1 MPDASSAYGFPPR
14 AGVLPSVWVSL
25 PPPSTAV
32 DALRRAVTGAI
43 LAESSAHTLEPE
55 ETRRKGRRHLKAVP
69 VTGRHAAGGAPAD
82 EPEVEDDHREVWL
95 LVERA
100 REGDGEAFGLI
111 YDRYADVVFR
121 YVFYRVGDRGL
132 AEDLTS
138 ETFLRA
144 LRRIGSFTYQGRD
157 IGAWLVTIAR
167 NLILDHVKSARS
179 RLESTTDEI
188 GLVGD
193 HASSTVRPPTPEA
206 LVLDSLTS
214 AALMEAVDALNL
226 EQRECVLL
234 RFVQGFSVSE
244 TAAIMGKND
253 GAIKALQHRA
263 VRKLATLVGDSL

>member
-1 MPDASSAYGFPPR
+1 VPSASSAFD
-14 AGVLPSVWVSL
+14 LPGRVPAWVAL
-25 PPPSTAV
+25 PPPATALA
-32 DALRRAVTGAI
+32 ALRAAVAGA
-43 LAESSAHTLEPE
+43 LVAESSALAQDPP
-55 ETRRKGRRHLKAVP
+55 RGSRRHLKSVP
-69 VTGRHAAGGAPAD
+69 GGRHAAGADSGDD
-82 EPEVEDDHREVWL
+82 EPEVDDDHREVWG

-100 REGDGEAFGLI
+100 RDGDGEAFGLI
-111 YDRYADVVFR
+111 YDRYADVVYR

-179 RLESTTDEI
+179 RLETTTDEI

-193 HASSTVRPPTPEA
+193 HATSTVRPPTPEA

>member
-1 MPDASSAYGFPPR
+1 MAALRDAVR
-14 AGVLPSVWVSL
+14 GVL
-25 PPPSTAV
+25 
-32 DALRRAVTGAI
+32 D
-43 LAESSAHTLEPE
+43 AESSAHALEPDE
-55 ETRRKGRRHLKAVP
+55 PRRGGRHLRAVGVPGRKAVEP
-69 VTGRHAAGGAPAD
+69 E
-82 EPEVEDDHREVWL
+82 EPEVEDDHREVWQ

-100 REGDGEAFGLI
+100 RDGDGEAFGLI
-111 YDRYADVVFR
+111 YDRYADVVYR

-193 HASSTVRPPTPEA
+193 HASSTVRPPTPEV

>member
-1 MPDASSAYGFPPR
+1 MAHASTAYGLPAR
-14 AGVLPSVWVSL
+14 VANVPSVWVSL
-25 PPPSTAV
+25 PPPTTALA
-32 DALRRAVTGAI
+32 ALRRAVQGA
-43 LAESSAHTLEPE
+43 LVAESSAHTLEDEPP
-55 ETRRKGRRHLKAVP
+55 RRRGRHLKAVNGG
-69 VTGRHAAGGAPAD
+69 GRHASGGD
-82 EPEVEDDHREVWL
+82 SGDTPEVEDDHREVWA

-100 REGDGEAFGLI
+100 RDGDGDAFGLI
-111 YDRYADVVFR
+111 YDKYADVVYR

-179 RLESTTDEI
+179 RLETTTDEI

-193 HASSTVRPPTPEA
+193 HATSTVRPPTPEA

-214 AALMEAVDALNL
+214 VALMEAVDALNL

-263 VRKLATLVGDSL
+263 VRKLATIVGDTL

>member
-1 MPDASSAYGFPPR
+1 MHTADDAFGLPFPGASLATLWNAV
-14 AGVLPSVWVSL
+14 AGVLV
-25 PPPSTAV
+25 
-32 DALRRAVTGAI
+32 
-43 LAESSAHTLEPE
+43 AESSAHALDDDT
-55 ETRRKGRRHLKAVP
+55 GRRR
-69 VTGRHAAGGAPAD
+69 GRHLRAVTATDRRTGGDHDD
-82 EPEVEDDHREVWL
+82 EPVVDDEHREVWR

-111 YDRYADVVFR
+111 YDRYADVVYR

-144 LRRIGSFTYQGRD
+144 LRRIGSYTYQGRD

-193 HASSTVRPPTPEA
+193 HAASTVRPPTPEA

-214 AALMEAVDALNL
+214 AALMEAVDALNV

>member
-1 MPDASSAYGFPPR
+1 MPPVTPASGFPVPAT
-14 AGVLPSVWVSL
+14 AGAVGLPSPGAGLPSL
-25 PPPSTAV
+25 GRLWEAV
-32 DALRRAVTGAI
+32 AGALVVHS
-43 LAESSAHTLEPE
+43 EAHTLDGGAT
-55 ETRRKGRRHLKAVP
+55 TRSRRHLSSVP
-69 VTGRHAAGGAPAD
+69 GPGRHAAGGPGRD
-82 EPEVEDDHREVWL
+82 DPDVEADHREVWA

-100 REGDGEAFGLI
+100 REGDGEAFGQI
-111 YDRYADVVFR
+111 YDRYADVVYR

-193 HASSTVRPPTPEA
+193 HATSTVRPPTPEA

-234 RFVQGFSVSE
+234 RFVQGFSVAE
-244 TAAIMGKND
+244 TASIMGKND

-263 VRKLATLVGDSL
+263 VRKLATLVGDTL

>member
-1 MPDASSAYGFPPR
+1 MPHASSAYGLPPR
-14 AGVLPSVWVSL
+14 PGTIPSVWVAL
-25 PPPSTAV
+25 PPPGTALIALRDAV
-32 DALRRAVTGAI
+32 RDALVAP
-43 LAESSAHTLEPE
+43 SSAHNLDDDEPG
-55 ETRRKGRRHLKAVP
+55 RRGRRHLKPVP
-69 VTGRHAAGGAPAD
+69 TAGRHASGSHDD
-82 EPEVEDDHREVWL
+82 EPVEDDHREVWR

-100 REGDGEAFGLI
+100 RDGDGEAFGLI

-144 LRRIGSFTYQGRD
+144 LRRIGTFTYQGRD

-193 HASSTVRPPTPEA
+193 HATSTVRPPTPEA

-214 AALMEAVDALNL
+214 AALMDAVDALNL
-226 EQRECVLL
+226 DQRECVLL

-263 VRKLATLVGDSL
+263 VRKLATIVGDTL